1 MSVGVWVMRV
11 TGAGVS
17 EAIAD
22 DVGGVVDGGA
32 ATTSTEVE
40 PEGDSV
46 VIGAVENDMTVDWLL
61 RVTVD
66 GGTLKGEGVEVVVM
80 PGKGPVVDFSHRTST
95 MEQQID
101 LWNCLE
107 QPWQR

>member
-11 TGAGVS
+11 IGAAVS
-17 EAIAD
+17 EVIAD

-40 PEGDSV
+40 PEGESV

-61 RVTVD
+61 KVTVD
-66 GGTLKGEGVEVVVM
+66 GGTLKEEGVEVVVT
-80 PGKGPVVDFSHRTST
+80 PGKGPVVDFSHCTST
-95 MEQQID
+95 RAQQLD
-101 LWNCLE
+101 LWHCLQ
-107 QPWQR
+107 QPW